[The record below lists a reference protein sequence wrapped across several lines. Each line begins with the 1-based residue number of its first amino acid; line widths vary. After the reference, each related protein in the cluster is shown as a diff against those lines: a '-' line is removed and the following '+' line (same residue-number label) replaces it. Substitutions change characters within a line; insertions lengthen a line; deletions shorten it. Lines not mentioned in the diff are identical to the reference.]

1 MLNNIHYK
9 DIRDTVR
16 LDRQMHA
23 SKTDGFKM
31 KIPMQQ
37 SATKHLTKI
46 MPCLMRKINK
56 IKLVR
61 KAVSRHTQ

>member
-1 MLNNIHYK
+1 
-9 DIRDTVR
+9 
-16 LDRQMHA
+16 MHA

-46 MPCLMRKINK
+46 MPCLMRKINNK

-61 KAVSRHTQ
+61 KAVSRHTQWYRNARGMSVKTSTM